1 MSTYKELWQ
10 LLEHWLDQRA
20 YYSNTSTRSVL
31 DKMRELERTSIHTK
45 EVHFRSPRI
54 KRKEKS
60 EGEIN
65 EDKS

>member
-1 MSTYKELWQ
+1 MSSYQKLWQ
-10 LLEHWLDQRA
+10 FLERWLDTKV
-20 YYSNTSTRSVL
+20 YYSEKDYLVYKSVL

-60 EGEIN
+60 DE
-65 EDKS
+65 